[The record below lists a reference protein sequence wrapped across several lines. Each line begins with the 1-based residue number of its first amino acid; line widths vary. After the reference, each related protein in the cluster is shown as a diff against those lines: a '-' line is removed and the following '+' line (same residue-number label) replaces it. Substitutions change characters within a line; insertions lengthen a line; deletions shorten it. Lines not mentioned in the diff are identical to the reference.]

1 MKLNRRTLSIALAA
15 ASLGSLLPAT
25 ALAQTSAG
33 ASDTDSPALIVLAVL
48 FCLMIVALV
57 AHTAHRMV
65 NLD

>member
-1 MKLNRRTLSIALAA
+1 MPTNARTLRVALLTILT
-15 ASLGSLLPAT
+15 SWPSAT

-33 ASDTDSPALIVLAVL
+33 ASDTDSPALIVLAVV